1 MYNTYDTMAVCEPK
15 VPAESM
21 NNVIGETR
29 DLTIKMYDLAF
40 DIRSQLFGAT
50 NSSAKN
56 EHSIN
61 CAYDVCLDIRE
72 NVMDTI
78 RILDE
83 IRGRIIG
90 QNL

>member
-1 MYNTYDTMAVCEPK
+1 MYNTCDTMAVCEAK

-21 NNVIGETR
+21 HNVIGETR
-29 DLTIKMYDLAF
+29 EMTMKMYDLAF

-50 NSSAKN
+50 NSGAKN
-56 EHSIN
+56 DRSIT

-83 IRGRIIG
+83 IRGRMIG
-90 QNL
+90 

>member
-1 MYNTYDTMAVCEPK
+1 MYNTCDNMAVCETK
-15 VPAESM
+15 VPTEPM
-21 NNVIGETR
+21 HNVIGETR
-29 DLTIKMYDLAF
+29 EMTMKMYDLAF

-50 NSSAKN
+50 NSGGKN
-56 EHSIN
+56 ERSIN

-83 IRGRIIG
+83 IRCRMMG
-90 QNL
+90 